1 MTLIKEVKLQGKT
14 YKDLRKKF
22 GDQTDW
28 ELQEE
33 QTVEG
38 EILPKG
44 YWVYVKN
51 ELPQIAEETEKGV
64 RVRVGISTL
73 TQTAKAVASAPKLY
87 IWKEVNPNPPSQ
99 PNNRTDTKS
108 SFASSSGAPFKYQI
122 WFPGEGYYDVSSI
135 QGMQLPKISGTVKI
149 ETDAYFF
156 QEIKMS
162 FEYPEYDTEVTI
174 GIDGLGRNDMPM
186 KFPLGAG
193 ARAVV
198 TGFSLREGNNVRP
211 ITISSEPTY
220 AGTDNTGLLVIESYD
235 KAKKTISGYFE
246 FTCQMAGSTHKA
258 KGSFKNIALRRVE
271 W

>member
-1 MTLIKEVKLQGKT
+1 
-14 YKDLRKKF
+14 
-22 GDQTDW
+22 
-28 ELQEE
+28 
-33 QTVEG
+33 
-38 EILPKG
+38 
-44 YWVYVKN
+44 
-51 ELPQIAEETEKGV
+51 
-64 RVRVGISTL
+64 
-73 TQTAKAVASAPKLY
+73 
-87 IWKEVNPNPPSQ
+87 
-99 PNNRTDTKS
+99 
-108 SFASSSGAPFKYQI
+108 
-122 WFPGEGYYDVSSI
+122 
-135 QGMQLPKISGTVKI
+135 
-149 ETDAYFF
+149 
-156 QEIKMS
+156 MS